1 MPGDQTGKRLIYFH
15 GNLISICCS
24 VMILL
29 VTFFLEKKTC
39 RPVGGVTKKF
49 KDNPIA
55 QRVCP
60 ANTTEVLNCFQR
72 IYFLKG

>member
-1 MPGDQTGKRLIYFH
+1 
-15 GNLISICCS
+15 
-24 VMILL
+24 MILL

-55 QRVCP
+55 PRVCP
-60 ANTTEVLNCFQR
+60 ARATGVLNCFQR
-72 IYFLKG
+72 FILLELWNKQISFKGLDLY